1 MTIKIS
7 LDASALHAMFPPGS
21 DALLELRKGVVDQ
34 FVKSRAYH
42 KLMDAD
48 TAFFVQEA
56 LSVELKKLRDLSDRI
71 THTYVTSSV
80 DAYQLDD
87 EQWAK
92 VPVPY
97 GIKSQIRQRIQ
108 HEAQNIVNEL
118 FESRIKE
125 YVNGRVET
133 MMVSVTSK
141 MVLDKLR
148 EEVEKLVRAE
158 LEPKIRSQVAQE
170 IKDRL

>member
-1 MTIKIS
+1 MTTKIS
-7 LDASALHAMFPPGS
+7 LDASALNALFPPGS

-56 LSVELKKLRDLSDRI
+56 LATELKKLRDLSERI

-80 DAYQLDD
+80 DAYNMNDAD
-87 EQWAK
+87 WAK
-92 VPVPY
+92 VPVPHV
-97 GIKSQIRQRIQ
+97 IKSQIRLRVQN
-108 HEAQNIVNEL
+108 EAQNIVNEL
-118 FESRIKE
+118 FESRIKD
-125 YVNGRVET
+125 YVNGRIET

-141 MVLDKLR
+141 MVLDKMR
-148 EEVEKLVRAE
+148 EEVEKVVRAE
-158 LEPKIRSQVAQE
+158 LEPKLRKSITQE